1 MIRGYKREDPK
12 SEPQLA
18 VPVSITEH
26 ILNSH
31 ETHSPHC
38 PQQQAIADLINIAFY
53 YLLRVGE
60 YTKPRSLQTN
70 TIPFRVQDITF
81 RRADGTLIPNT
92 SPLATLLTAAEA
104 TIRMPN
110 QKNGVKGQ
118 CIHQDCTASPHSP
131 VKSLARRVHHI
142 LSNHG
147 TSTTNIFCYTH
158 PLNVGWQSI
167 NSQHINDTLKRAS
180 GEMGLYNLGYT
191 PNDVSS
197 HSLRAGGAMAM
208 HLNGVDANTIRKMGR
223 WKSDTFLMYIHEQ
236 ISAFATGVSIKMST
250 AIPFRHIA
258 GPTLVAQAA

>member
-1 MIRGYKREDPK
+1 MIKGYQREDPK

-26 ILNSH
+26 VLDSH
-31 ETHSPHC
+31 RAQSPCC
-38 PQQQAIADLINIAFY
+38 PQKEAIADLINIGFY

-60 YTKPRSLQTN
+60 YTKPRSQARN

-81 RRADGTLIPNT
+81 RNALGNLISNT
-92 SPLATLLTAAEA
+92 SPLLTLLTAAEA

-118 CIHQDCTASPHSP
+118 CIHQECTGSLHSP

-142 LSNHG
+142 LTNNG
-147 TSTTNIFCYTH
+147 TAATSIFAYTH
-158 PLNVGWQSI
+158 PLKVGWQSI
-167 NSQHINDTLKRAS
+167 TSHHINTTLKQAA
-180 GEMGLYNLGYT
+180 GDIGLYKLGYT

-223 WKSDTFLMYIHEQ
+223 WKSETFLMYIHEQ
-236 ISAFATGVSIKMST
+236 ISAFATGVSLKMST
-250 AIPFRHIA
+250 SIPFRHIA
-258 GPTLVAQAA
+258 GPTITAL